1 MRKNRKILR
10 WGIFLLLCLL
20 AATVPAALVYR
31 SHTLPLS
38 QCSELYRNYLGNPHI
53 RAAFIKDFPIND
65 TLSVDA
71 LTLQADSDSAWC
83 ELMADFGMSKILIA
97 RFKTHK
103 ELYVGENVNSIIM
116 YYIDKNDIKKRMPNT
131 DPNSRLV
138 IGSHAERSI
147 CIFMTERKN
156 TKEAIGLTKVKQLK
170 DEKRN

>member
-38 QCSELYRNYLGNPHI
+38 QCSELYRSYLGNPHI

-83 ELMADFGMSKILIA
+83 ELMTDFGMSKILIA

-103 ELYVGENVNSIIM
+103 ELYIGENVNSIIM

-138 IGSHAERSI
+138 IGSHTKRSL
-147 CIFMTERKN
+147 CIFITEDSNQKDL
-156 TKEAIGLTKVKQLK
+156 ISLTELKKVKQ
-170 DEKRN
+170 

>member
-38 QCSELYRNYLGNPHI
+38 QCSELYRSYLGNPHI

-71 LTLQADSDSAWC
+71 LLLQADSDSAWC
-83 ELMADFGMSKILIA
+83 ELLTDFGASKDLITL
-97 RFKTHK
+97 FKTKK
-103 ELYVGENVNSIIM
+103 ELFVRDSLSSITIF
-116 YYIDKNDIKKRMPNT
+116 YIDKNHPEKHIPLT
-131 DPNSRLV
+131 EPNSCLV
-138 IGSHAERSI
+138 IGSH
-147 CIFMTERKN
+147 
-156 TKEAIGLTKVKQLK
+156 
-170 DEKRN
+170 EKRAISIFITEEMNKKTAISKSQIKNLKK